1 LTRTRSGFERV
12 INFRGTLFFE
22 TSAQSGETNYKIM
35 RMIKCL
41 LQWPSMLALT
51 AVFLTA
57 GCQSENAP
65 VTPPQSTQA
74 VAPVAAAAA
83 PVAAAP
89 VADTNLMQP
98 PVRIDAGSSTPFTD
112 AAGNQWLPDQGFEG
126 GDVAERDATL
136 PIANTADP
144 GLYRTE
150 HYSMDSFSVKIPNG
164 KYTVLL
170 HFAETFDQ
178 ITGPGQRVFS
188 YNVNGQ
194 DFKDFDI
201 WVKAGGGQRAYVE
214 TVNVDVTDQTL
225 KIVFTSGVENPE
237 INGIEILPAS

>member
-1 LTRTRSGFERV
+1 
-12 INFRGTLFFE
+12 
-22 TSAQSGETNYKIM
+22 
-35 RMIKCL
+35 
-41 LQWPSMLALT
+41 
-51 AVFLTA
+51 LTA

-65 VTPPQSTQA
+65 VTPPQSSQA
-74 VAPVAAAAA
+74 VAPAAAA
-83 PVAAAP
+83 PAAAAP
-89 VADTNLMQP
+89 VADTNLLQP

-126 GDVAERDATL
+126 GDVAERDANL
-136 PIANTADP
+136 PVANTTDP
-144 GLYRTE
+144 ALYRTE

-164 KYTVLL
+164 KYTVKL
-170 HFAETFDQ
+170 HFAETFEE

-188 YNVNGQ
+188 FNVNGQ

-214 TVNVDVTDQTL
+214 TVNVDVTDGTL
-225 KIVFTSGVENPE
+225 KIVFTPGVENPE